1 MATTT
6 EPRDAAADGPRPSY
20 PVGAGRGRPV
30 GGFEL
35 WAWLF
40 MRISGLILLVLAVGH
55 VLIMHV
61 VDEGVGRVNF
71 GFVALRWQSPFWRTW
86 DWAMLVLA
94 LLHGINGLRTIIL
107 DYVRPPGIRL
117 TANMLFYVIGFML
130 FVLGTV
136 IVFTFDPTKWPG
148 YVPIT

>member
-6 EPRDAAADGPRPSY
+6 ERRPSS
-20 PVGAGRGRPV
+20 PDFPGGRPIGAGRDRPV

-35 WAWLF
+35 WMWLF
-40 MRISGLILLVLAVGH
+40 MRISGLVLLVLAVGH
-55 VLIMHV
+55 VLVMHV

-71 GFVALRWQSPFWRTW
+71 GFVATRWASPFWRTW

-94 LLHGINGLRTIIL
+94 LIHGINGLRVIVL
-107 DYVRPPGIRL
+107 DYVRPAGVRFA
-117 TANMLFYVIGFML
+117 ANMFFYVTGFVL

-136 IVFTFDPTKWPG
+136 IVFTFDPSKWPG
-148 YVPIT
+148 TT